1 MIIIIKIMK
10 IIIIGDQTKIMN
22 GVQMIIIKMH
32 GIQIMI
38 IIKIILIIRK
48 IM

>member
-38 IIKIILIIRK
+38 IIKIIQIVRK